1 MISIA
6 TPSRVRAASV
16 GAMDERDVVLKVEG
30 LEVHY
35 RPRHGRGRV
44 VAVDGVDLH
53 VARGETLGLV
63 GESGCG
69 KSTLG
74 RVIVGLERSTRGA
87 VYVEGQPLPLD
98 GSLAGARRLDLQM
111 IFQDPYSA
119 LNPRRRLGDAV
130 AQAVRARDGSP
141 SEERVRELFEQVGL
155 DQGLRD
161 RFPHEASG
169 GQLQR
174 VVIARVLA
182 TRPKIVVADE
192 PVSALDVSVQAQ
204 ILNLFADLCDQLHL
218 TTIFISHDLGV
229 VRHVSDRTAVMYLG
243 RIVETAPTEQ
253 LVAAPRHPYT
263 QALIAALPAARGERV
278 LLPGDPPDPT
288 APPSGC
294 RFRTRCARATS
305 VCAEV
310 EPELTSVD
318 GETGAFACHHP
329 LDIRDRAPASV
340 SAPST

>member
-1 MISIA
+1 MDAADIA
-6 TPSRVRAASV
+6 
-16 GAMDERDVVLKVEG
+16 LKVEA

-35 RPRHGRGRV
+35 RARRGRGRV
-44 VAVDGVDLH
+44 VAVDRVDLH

-74 RVIVGLERSTRGA
+74 RVIVGLERSTAGA
-87 VYVEGQPLPLD
+87 VYVEGEQLPTD
-98 GSLAGARRLDLQM
+98 GSLSGTRRLDLQM

-130 AQAVRARDGSP
+130 AQAVRARDGSAP
-141 SEERVRELFEQVGL
+141 DERVRELFEQVGL
-155 DQGLRD
+155 EPSLRG

-182 TRPKIVVADE
+182 TRPKLVVADE

-204 ILNLFADLCDQLHL
+204 ILNLFADLCAQLDL

-263 QALIAALPAARGERV
+263 QALIAALPAERRQRV
-278 LLPGDPPDPT
+278 LLKGDPPDPT

-294 RFRTRCARATS
+294 RFRTRCTRATS
-305 VCAEV
+305 ICAEV
-310 EPELTSVD
+310 EPELTGD
-318 GETGAFACHHP
+318 AGGAGMFACHHP
-329 LDIRDRAPASV
+329 LEVGALATSAAP
-340 SAPST
+340 